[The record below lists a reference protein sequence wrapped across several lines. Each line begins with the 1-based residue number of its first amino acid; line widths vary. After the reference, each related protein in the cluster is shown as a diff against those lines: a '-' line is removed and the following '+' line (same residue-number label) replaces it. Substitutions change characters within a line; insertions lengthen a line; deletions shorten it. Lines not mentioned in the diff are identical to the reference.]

1 MGYASKNINR
11 KYLEEAI
18 KSYEKRG
25 VTNWGRAE
33 VCARTSLYLD
43 REDKAKDYFEKA
55 SYMIDTLIDICKD
68 DDALYELSRAIHT
81 KANFLRLAGEVEE
94 AKVVYREAKEM
105 YEQLLE
111 ENKYPYY
118 RDVYMGRY
126 LCTLFFL
133 KEYEKCLT
141 FGEEW
146 EETYPV
152 WLSRAI
158 LNNDKESI
166 GKMIERTKRHAKEVR
181 IGPGEESGSTTS
193 IWDWYEIGM
202 KLLGLPSR
210 IDYIDW

>member
-1 MGYASKNINR
+1 MGYASKKINK
-11 KYLEEAI
+11 KYLNEVIESERVKKFI
-18 KSYEKRG
+18 YIGDYEIY
-25 VTNWGRAE
+25 GRA
-33 VCARTSLYLD
+33 CMYLD
-43 REDKAKDYFEKA
+43 KQEESINAFKKAAELEDILIERIKLGSAVGDISREVH
-55 SYMIDTLIDICKD
+55 
-68 DDALYELSRAIHT
+68 R
-81 KANFLRLAGEVEE
+81 KANFLRLAGEVKE
-94 AKVVYREAKEM
+94 AKAVYREAKEM

-118 RDVYMGRY
+118 RDRY
-126 LCTLFFL
+126 IGGYISTLFFL